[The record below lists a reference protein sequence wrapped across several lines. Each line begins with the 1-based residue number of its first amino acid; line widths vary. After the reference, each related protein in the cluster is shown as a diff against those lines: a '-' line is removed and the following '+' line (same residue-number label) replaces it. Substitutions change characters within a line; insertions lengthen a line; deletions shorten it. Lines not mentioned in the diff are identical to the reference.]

1 MKFTKEYLELAA
13 PEAMRA
19 DGYDDCI
26 VGIGHRCGSTAVLVY
41 DIDMVIAKIMKRDKC
56 DYEDALDFFEYNIGG
71 AYVGEGTHLFMN
83 STCEL

>member
-1 MKFTKEYLELAA
+1 MKFTKEYIELAA
-13 PEAMRA
+13 PEAMKA

-41 DIDMVIAKIMKRDKC
+41 DIDIVIAKIMKRDKC

-71 AYVGEGTHLFMN
+71 AYVGEGTPLFMN
-83 STCEL
+83 KTCEL

>member
-13 PEAMRA
+13 PEAMKA

-41 DIDMVIAKIMKRDKC
+41 DIDMVVAKIMKRDNC
-56 DYEDALDFFEYNIGG
+56 DYEDALDFFEYNIVG
-71 AYVGEGTHLFMN
+71 AYVGEGTPLFMN
-83 STCEL
+83 TTCEL

>member
-13 PEAMRA
+13 PEAMKA

-41 DIDMVIAKIMKRDKC
+41 DIDIVIAKIMKRDKC

-71 AYVGEGTHLFMN
+71 AYVGEGTPLFMN
-83 STCEL
+83 KTCEL

>member
-13 PEAMRA
+13 PEAMKA
-19 DGYDDCI
+19 DWYDDCI

-71 AYVGEGTHLFMN
+71 AYVGEGTPLFMN
-83 STCEL
+83 KTCEL